1 MLRLYATMQDGH
13 RELTWNTFCCK
24 VLTVIF
30 IVAGPSAETRVH
42 GVVDGRGAERNCE
55 RMRKPNRERRVLPFR
70 LSPEHVMLPGKATPP
85 PARSKRECHQ
95 RQKVRAAGRA
105 GPRFRTHGSCPQTTD
120 ASTSILGKG
129 SHARRHALAAVR
141 GVVESLLPLHHRQ
154 YRLASCITVLKYGH
168 RVGAFISK

>member
-95 RQKVRAAGRA
+95 RAAPSSCRACSACTRPR
-105 GPRFRTHGSCPQTTD
+105 GP
-120 ASTSILGKG
+120 
-129 SHARRHALAAVR
+129 AL
-141 GVVESLLPLHHRQ
+141 PPHHHRQ
-154 YRLASCITVLKYGH
+154 RRHHGYGERGGRRLHPSH
-168 RVGAFISK
+168 RQPHPR